1 MNDLFRYVY
10 DIGTVLWVI
19 FISQCVLAT
28 LLHWFR
34 LIWSWSSEYKQT
46 IFAIYFNSFIL
57 GALCNK
63 PVNKI
68 IHYMLAHS
76 QTWLEIH
83 MVLVQLFKKPL
94 CVSYFTELVSG
105 SLGNGIVNK
114 RRKYVLAILSCSLSD
129 HFVTSQ
135 LLKIYAM
142 CWLVH
147 WL

>member
-1 MNDLFRYVY
+1 MWYCNSIL
-10 DIGTVLWVI
+10 
-19 FISQCVLAT
+19 ISQCVLAT
-28 LLHWFR
+28 LLRWFR

-46 IFAIYFNSFIL
+46 IFVIYFNSFIL

-105 SLGNGIVNK
+105 SFGTLPVNK
-114 RRKYVLAILSCSLSD
+114 IRHYVLYIILGLFRDNSIMNQLIKSD
-129 HFVTSQ
+129 T
-135 LLKIYAM
+135 M
-142 CWLVH
+142 C
-147 WL
+147 